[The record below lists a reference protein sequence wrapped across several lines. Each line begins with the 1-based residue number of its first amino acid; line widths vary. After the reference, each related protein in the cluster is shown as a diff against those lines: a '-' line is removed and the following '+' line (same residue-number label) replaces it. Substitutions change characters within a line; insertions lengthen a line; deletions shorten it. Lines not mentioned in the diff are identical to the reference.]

1 MAPKVKVVVSVD
13 DDHVDKMSEVVK
25 ACRAAGL
32 SVERSLESLGTITG
46 SIDSTKLGKL
56 NRVEGISSVEQSADY
71 QLPSPGDDVQ

>member
-13 DDHVDKMSEVVK
+13 DEHVDKMSEVVK

-46 SIDSTKLGKL
+46 SIESSELGKL
-56 NRVEGISSVEQSADY
+56 NRVEGISNVEQSADY
-71 QLPSPGDDVQ
+71 QLPPPQDDLQ